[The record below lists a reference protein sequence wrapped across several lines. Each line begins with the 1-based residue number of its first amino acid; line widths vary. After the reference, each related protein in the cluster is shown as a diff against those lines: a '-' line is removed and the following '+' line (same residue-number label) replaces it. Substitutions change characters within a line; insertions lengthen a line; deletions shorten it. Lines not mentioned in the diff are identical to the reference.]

1 MVPGV
6 PGARAAGSRR
16 HAAVVEDL
24 ALQEQDEPPAILPPG
39 WARLVVGGREELPAV
54 ARVLDR
60 PLAVCVLQ
68 DDRVPTIRPCPADQV
83 DDVAQKVMGLRRVP
97 S

>member
-1 MVPGV
+1 M
-6 PGARAAGSRR
+6 
-16 HAAVVEDL
+16 
-24 ALQEQDEPPAILPPG
+24 
-39 WARLVVGGREELPAV
+39 